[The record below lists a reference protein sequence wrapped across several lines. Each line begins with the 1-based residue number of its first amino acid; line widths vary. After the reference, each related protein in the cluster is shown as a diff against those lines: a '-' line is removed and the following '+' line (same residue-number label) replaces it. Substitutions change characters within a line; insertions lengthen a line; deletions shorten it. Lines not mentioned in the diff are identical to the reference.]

1 MRVTCARKIIPGL
14 LGEKIGAASATA
26 GLNPPPRPPERAA
39 VDGGSWGAVK
49 GLGAKKVSPAARHI
63 SIGNTVMTGLREIR
77 DLEGTH
83 RFCHFLLS
91 KLMCNGHLLN
101 VSIPKTEK
109 SHAPFL

>member
-49 GLGAKKVSPAARHI
+49 GLGAKKISPAARHI
-63 SIGNTVMTGLREIR
+63 SIGNNAPEGVVITGNYR
-77 DLEGTH
+77 
-83 RFCHFLLS
+83 
-91 KLMCNGHLLN
+91 
-101 VSIPKTEK
+101 
-109 SHAPFL
+109 